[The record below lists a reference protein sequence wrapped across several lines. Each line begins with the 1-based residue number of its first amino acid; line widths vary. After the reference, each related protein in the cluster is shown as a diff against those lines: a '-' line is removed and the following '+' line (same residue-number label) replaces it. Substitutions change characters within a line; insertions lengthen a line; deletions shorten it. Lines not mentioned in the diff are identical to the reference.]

1 MNMVTDNFYSSM
13 IGKHFNHLE
22 VKLLCALIDQ
32 RIQFKLPSY
41 MLRKRLVEL
50 IHAINEN
57 MVAKVEKQKEAESK
71 ILRDLQAYPLS
82 QDECFN
88 FSVVLNSGVFCKV
101 DLQRDEISYSSVEGN
116 TATTAISYV
125 TQWQGKRY
133 IRYIKGM
140 EATEGM
146 DKLYSLTTY
155 ETPVISSN
163 NVSDAHNQAILEL
176 LLTVTDQEKGILEG
190 KTCPHCRYRKVNPKP
205 GSFVLA
211 SGDSIEP
218 APRRKYQR
226 RSTINPTR
234 PLQKM
239 VQYQCEKCQTV
250 FYI

>member
-1 MNMVTDNFYSSM
+1 MKMVTDNFYSSM
-13 IGKHFNHLE
+13 IGKHFNQLE

-32 RIQFKLPSY
+32 RIQFRLPSY

-57 MVAKVEKQKEAESK
+57 MVAKVQKQKEAEAK
-71 ILRDLQAYPLS
+71 ILRDLQAYPLN

-101 DLQRDEISYSSVEGN
+101 DLQRDEISYTSAEGI
-116 TATTAISYV
+116 TETTVISYV
-125 TQWQGKRY
+125 TQWQGNHY

-146 DKLYSLTTY
+146 NKLYSLTTY
-155 ETPVISSN
+155 EAPVISINS
-163 NVSDAHNQAILEL
+163 VTDAHNQAILEL
-176 LLTVTDQEKGILEG
+176 LLTVTDQEKGILEE
-190 KTCPHCRYRKVNPKP
+190 KTCPNCCYKRVSPMP

-226 RSTINPTR
+226 RSTFIPTR

-250 FYI
+250 FYL